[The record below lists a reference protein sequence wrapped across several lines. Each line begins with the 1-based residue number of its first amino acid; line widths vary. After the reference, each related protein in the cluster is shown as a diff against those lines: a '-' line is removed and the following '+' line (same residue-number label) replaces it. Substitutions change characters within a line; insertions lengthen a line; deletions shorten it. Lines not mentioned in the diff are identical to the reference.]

1 MSEADFNREYKKNPV
16 NLIRRCH
23 SDVSKPQQRYI
34 FTHNN
39 AVRSSTYLGYKQCLP
54 GSVAIENRT
63 SKVKVTKLSGGV
75 MFVTLTNDIL
85 CKAYDGENT
94 KRQLHSS
101 PTTQD
106 NPKPTTQNSPNT
118 TTQNSPKT
126 TTQNTTPK
134 TGEQQGSLEG
144 GNPRDKGKNAY
155 YARAY

>member
-1 MSEADFNREYKKNPV
+1 
-16 NLIRRCH
+16 
-23 SDVSKPQQRYI
+23 
-34 FTHNN
+34 
-39 AVRSSTYLGYKQCLP
+39 
-54 GSVAIENRT
+54 VAIENRT